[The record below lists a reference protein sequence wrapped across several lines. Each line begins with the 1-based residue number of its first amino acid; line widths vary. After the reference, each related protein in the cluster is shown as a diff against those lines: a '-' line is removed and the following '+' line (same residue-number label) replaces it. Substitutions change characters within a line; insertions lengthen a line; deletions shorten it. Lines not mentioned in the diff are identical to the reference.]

1 MPLKI
6 WSLLAG
12 TSIALQS
19 ISVLFSTL
27 LLPSPTW
34 WLWVPTDLCCSGLGE
49 RSQGGN

>member
-27 LLPSPTW
+27 LLPFPRC
-34 WLWVPTDLCCSGLGE
+34 WLRVPADLCCSGLGE
-49 RSQGGN
+49 RSRGGS